1 MAEVAAIQI
10 LVKNPERILLRI
22 IFRIRIHMIC
32 ESTCARCMSIKLLW
46 RTRTLHANTS
56 VLPAAYLLCVK
67 RGCIRVHALSF
78 FATYARAISMLFRW
92 ADTGDLVLCAP
103 RLVCYYNY
111 IWPAK
116 RLRDELQTLRRSA
129 EMFLSPHAT
138 VVKRLRNDVN
148 VQSKLIW
155 RRCRCSR
162 NNMTQLPSLC
172 TAKTTNACT
181 HTYR

>member
-1 MAEVAAIQI
+1 MREHVRQVHADQTVMTHAHITCQY
-10 LVKNPERILLRI
+10 LRPPSS
-22 IFRIRIHMIC
+22 IFTMREKRVH
-32 ESTCARCMSIKLLW
+32 TCARTLL
-46 RTRTLHANTS
+46 
-56 VLPAAYLLCVK
+56 
-67 RGCIRVHALSF
+67 

-111 IWPAK
+111 IWPVK

-148 VQSKLIW
+148 VQSKLISTW
-155 RRCRCSR
+155 RCRCSR

-172 TAKTTNACT
+172 TAKTTNT
-181 HTYR
+181 HTGSVTANVAVSLCA